1 MNYLHQLEKVL
12 ETRFKLATMET
23 YDTDRV
29 VDLFTQLS
37 RFSNKAIY
45 MHLPG
50 EGMHRL
56 GAAHITLP
64 RTRTPLEVLEHIDT
78 TPHYGIYILRDF
90 NDSLEDRKVIDKLK
104 QIGASDKRRLVIML
118 SEYLDLPREL
128 KPYTLRSKH
137 RIKQAS

>member
-1 MNYLHQLEKVL
+1 MNYLHQLEKIL

-29 VDLFTQLS
+29 IDLFTQLS
-37 RFSNKAIY
+37 RFSNKAFY

-50 EGMHRL
+50 EGIHRL

-64 RTRTPLEVLEHIDT
+64 HTRTPLEVLKHIDT

-90 NDSLEDRKVIDKLK
+90 NDSLEDKQVIDKLK
-104 QIGASDKRRLVIML
+104 QIGAGDKRKLIIML
-118 SEYLDLPREL
+118 SEYLDLPTEL

>member
-1 MNYLHQLEKVL
+1 MNYLQQLEKVL

-23 YDTDRV
+23 YDTDRI
-29 VDLFTQLS
+29 VDLFAQMN

-45 MHLPG
+45 IYQPG

-56 GAAHITLP
+56 GAAHIALP

-78 TPHYGIYILRDF
+78 TPHYGVYILRDF
-90 NDSLEDRKVIDKLK
+90 NDSLEDRKVIDMLK
-104 QIGASDKRRLVIML
+104 QIGAGNKRLLVILL
-118 SEYLDLPREL
+118 SEYLDLPMEL

>member
-1 MNYLHQLEKVL
+1 MNYLQQLEKVL

-29 VDLFTQLS
+29 IDLFNQVN

-45 MHLPG
+45 IYQAG
-50 EGMHRL
+50 ESMHRV
-56 GAAHITLP
+56 GAAHISLP
-64 RTRTPLEVLEHIDT
+64 HTRTPLEVLEHIDT

-90 NDSLEDRKVIDKLK
+90 NSPLEDKKAVDKLK
-104 QIGASDKRRLVIML
+104 QIGTSNTRRLVILL
-118 SEYLDLPREL
+118 SEYIDLPMEL
-128 KPYTLRSKH
+128 KPYTLRAKH